1 MVRHG
6 GGVCGLPALVS
17 VLLVGLT
24 AASELFDNQ
33 LGDMNYCKQECNT
46 KHKSSAKDAVLNACH
61 RGCRLY
67 SICQFVNGNAG
78 YNASR
83 EECQGAC
90 QEAYVGRAEQE
101 GCRTGCGSQP
111 SDAESQRK
119 RLRALAQRP
128 QPSSSALDVLS
139 TWCSDIISSAHSFI
153 SSTWTFYLQADD
165 GKVVVFQVRGVAPA
179 QGKPGW
185 LRTLKSSLVQRPTPC
200 GPEVVVRRMRIPH
213 TFIALL

>member
-165 GKVVVFQVRGVAPA
+165 GKVVVFQVSPSLHLVLQELQAPRSDTVDHPWPPA
-179 QGKPGW
+179 SSNT
-185 LRTLKSSLVQRPTPC
+185 LR
-200 GPEVVVRRMRIPH
+200 PH
-213 TFIALL
+213 TG